1 VTRVSGKIIGKVAIV
16 GLSALLLASCSRD
29 GREMKPP
36 TADQTETIAIATTIA
51 ESITSVQELTIAAPW
66 QDGEQ
71 IDAQFTCDGSKLSPS
86 FDIAG
91 LPDGTVTWGLSIV
104 DQMALDAVH
113 WALANV
119 DPTINHVDAG
129 VVPAGA
135 VQSLNRLQKVGY
147 AAPCPKAGEPHTYV
161 LTVYAVSQQLEV
173 SDGMDA
179 ETMLTS
185 LEAGSLGITSTTF
198 TFTR

>member
-1 VTRVSGKIIGKVAIV
+1 MYGKVAIV
-16 GLSALLLASCSRD
+16 GMSVLLLASCSRD

-51 ESITSVQELTIAAPW
+51 ESVAPVQELTIAVPW
-66 QDGEQ
+66 EEGQP
-71 IDAQFTCDGSKLSPS
+71 IDALFTCDGSKLSPS

-91 LPDGTVTWGLSIV
+91 LPEGTVTWGLSIV
-104 DQMALDAVH
+104 DQTAANAVH
-113 WALANV
+113 WVAANI
-119 DPTINHVDAG
+119 DPAINSVDAG

>member
-1 VTRVSGKIIGKVAIV
+1 VTRFSGKIYGAAAIV
-16 GLSALLLASCSRD
+16 GVSALLLASCSRD
-29 GREMKPP
+29 GRDMKPP

-51 ESITSVQELTIAAPW
+51 ESVAPVQEFTIAAPW
-66 QDGEQ
+66 EEGGP

-91 LPDGTVTWGLSIV
+91 LPEGTVTWGLSIV
-104 DQMALDAVH
+104 DQTASDAVH
-113 WALANV
+113 WVASNI
-119 DPTINHVDAG
+119 DPTITHVDAG

-135 VQSLNRLQKVGY
+135 VQSLNRVNKVGY
-147 AAPCPKAGEPHTYV
+147 ASPCPKAGEPHTFV

-173 SDGMDA
+173 TDGMDG

-185 LEAGSLGITSTTF
+185 LEAGSLGITSITF
-198 TFTR
+198 TVTR

>member
-1 VTRVSGKIIGKVAIV
+1 MYGAAAIL

-36 TADQTETIAIATTIA
+36 TADQTETIAVATTIA
-51 ESITSVQELTIAAPW
+51 ESVAPVQEFTIAAPW
-66 QDGEQ
+66 QDGAPL
-71 IDAQFTCDGSKLSPS
+71 DVQFTCDGSRLSPS
-86 FDIAG
+86 FNLAG
-91 LPDGTVTWGLSIV
+91 FPEGTVTWGLSIV
-104 DQMALDAVH
+104 DQTAANAVH
-113 WALANV
+113 WVAANI
-119 DPTINHVDAG
+119 DPAITQVDAG

-135 VQSLNRLQKVGY
+135 VQSLNRINKVGY
-147 AAPCPKAGEPHTYV
+147 AAPCPKAGEPHTYI

-173 SDGMDA
+173 TDGMYA

-185 LEAGSLGITSTTF
+185 LEAGSLGITSTSF

>member
-1 VTRVSGKIIGKVAIV
+1 MYGKVAIV
-16 GLSALLLASCSRD
+16 GMSVLLLASCSRD

-51 ESITSVQELTIAAPW
+51 ESVAPVQELTIAVPW
-66 QDGEQ
+66 EEGQP
-71 IDAQFTCDGSKLSPS
+71 IDALFTCGGSKLSPS

-91 LPDGTVTWGLSIV
+91 LPEGTVTWGLSIV
-104 DQMALDAVH
+104 DQTAANAVH
-113 WALANV
+113 WVAANI
-119 DPTINHVDAG
+119 DPAINHVDAG

>member
-1 VTRVSGKIIGKVAIV
+1 MYGAAAIL

-36 TADQTETIAIATTIA
+36 TADQTETIAVATTIA
-51 ESITSVQELTIAAPW
+51 ESVAPVQEFTIAAPW
-66 QDGEQ
+66 QDGAPL
-71 IDAQFTCDGSKLSPS
+71 DVQFTCDGSRLSPS
-86 FDIAG
+86 FNLAG
-91 LPDGTVTWGLSIV
+91 FPEGTVTWGLSIV
-104 DQMALDAVH
+104 DQTAANAVH
-113 WALANV
+113 WVAANI
-119 DPTINHVDAG
+119 DPAITQVDAG

-135 VQSLNRLQKVGY
+135 VQSLNRINKVGY
-147 AAPCPKAGEPHTYV
+147 AAPCPKAGEPHTYI

-173 SDGMDA
+173 TDGMDA

-185 LEAGSLGITSTTF
+185 LEAGSIDITSTFF

>member
-1 VTRVSGKIIGKVAIV
+1 MTRFSGKIIGKVAIV

-66 QDGEQ
+66 EDGEQ
-71 IDAQFTCDGSKLSPS
+71 IDVQFTCDGSKLSPS

-91 LPDGTVTWGLSIV
+91 LPEGTVTWGLSIV

-129 VVPAGA
+129 AVPAGA

-185 LEAGSLGITSTTF
+185 LEAGSLGITSITF
-198 TFTR
+198 TVTR

>member
-1 VTRVSGKIIGKVAIV
+1 MTRVSGKIIGKVAIV

-66 QDGEQ
+66 EDGEQ

-104 DQMALDAVH
+104 DQMALDAAH
-113 WALANV
+113 WVAANI
-119 DPTINHVDAG
+119 DPVINHVDAG

>member
-1 VTRVSGKIIGKVAIV
+1 
-16 GLSALLLASCSRD
+16 
-29 GREMKPP
+29 MKPP

-66 QDGEQ
+66 EDGEQ

-198 TFTR
+198 TVTR

>member
-1 VTRVSGKIIGKVAIV
+1 VTRFSGKIIGKVAIV

-51 ESITSVQELTIAAPW
+51 ESITSVQELTISAPW
-66 QDGEQ
+66 EDGEQ
-71 IDAQFTCDGSKLSPS
+71 IDVQFTCDGSKLSPS

-91 LPDGTVTWGLSIV
+91 LPAGTVTWGLSIV

-113 WALANV
+113 RALANV

-129 VVPAGA
+129 AVPAGA

-185 LEAGSLGITSTTF
+185 LEAGSLGITSITF
-198 TFTR
+198 TVTR

>member
-1 VTRVSGKIIGKVAIV
+1 MTRVSGKIIGKVAIV

-66 QDGEQ
+66 EDGEQ
-71 IDAQFTCDGSKLSPS
+71 IDVQFTCDGSKLSPS

-185 LEAGSLGITSTTF
+185 LEAGSLGITSITF
-198 TFTR
+198 TVTR

>member
-1 VTRVSGKIIGKVAIV
+1 MYGTVALI

-51 ESITSVQELTIAAPW
+51 ETVAPVQELTIAVPWEEGAP
-66 QDGEQ
+66 
-71 IDAQFTCDGSKLSPS
+71 IDALFTCDGSKLSPS

-91 LPDGTVTWGLSIV
+91 LPEGTVTWGLSIV
-104 DQMALDAVH
+104 DQTAANAVH
-113 WALANV
+113 WVAANI
-119 DPTINHVDAG
+119 DPAINHVDAG

-135 VQSLNRLQKVGY
+135 VQSLNRIQKVGY
-147 AAPCPKAGEPHTYV
+147 AAPCPKAGELHTYV

-185 LEAGSLGITSTTF
+185 LEAGSLGIVSSTF
-198 TFTR
+198 TLTR

>member
-1 VTRVSGKIIGKVAIV
+1 MTRFSGKIIGKVAIV
-16 GLSALLLASCSRD
+16 GMSALLLASCSRD

-66 QDGEQ
+66 EDGEQ

-91 LPDGTVTWGLSIV
+91 LPEGTVTWGLSIV
-104 DQMALDAVH
+104 DQTAANAVH
-113 WALANV
+113 WVAANI
-119 DPTINHVDAG
+119 DPAINSVDAG

-135 VQSLNRLQKVGY
+135 VQSLNRVSKVGY
-147 AAPCPKAGEPHTYV
+147 AAPCPKAGELHTYV

>member
-66 QDGEQ
+66 EDGEQ
-71 IDAQFTCDGSKLSPS
+71 IDVQFTCDGSKLSPS

-185 LEAGSLGITSTTF
+185 LEAGSLGITSITF
-198 TFTR
+198 TVTR

>member
-1 VTRVSGKIIGKVAIV
+1 MTRVSGKIIGKVAIV

-66 QDGEQ
+66 EDGEQ

-147 AAPCPKAGEPHTYV
+147 APPCPKAGEPHTYV

-185 LEAGSLGITSTTF
+185 LEAGSLGITSITF
-198 TFTR
+198 TVTR

>member
-1 VTRVSGKIIGKVAIV
+1 MTRFPKKLYGAAVIV
-16 GLSALLLASCSRD
+16 GMSTLLLASCSRD

-36 TADQTETIAIATTIA
+36 TADQTESIAVATTIA
-51 ESITSVQELTIAAPW
+51 ESVAPVQEFTIAAPW
-66 QDGEQ
+66 IEGSE
-71 IDAQFTCDGSKLSPS
+71 IDPLFTCEGSKLSPS

-91 LPDGTVTWGLSIV
+91 LPEGTVTWGLSIV
-104 DQMALDAVH
+104 DQTAGNAVH
-113 WALANV
+113 WVAANI
-119 DPTINHVDAG
+119 DPAMSSVEAG

-135 VQSLNRLQKVGY
+135 VQSLNRVNKVGY
-147 AAPCPKAGEPHTYV
+147 AVPCPKVGEPHTYV

-185 LEAGSLGITSTTF
+185 LEAGSLGITSSTF
-198 TFTR
+198 TLTR

>member
-1 VTRVSGKIIGKVAIV
+1 MYGTVALV

-51 ESITSVQELTIAAPW
+51 ETVAPVQELTIAVPWEEGAP
-66 QDGEQ
+66 
-71 IDAQFTCDGSKLSPS
+71 IDALFTCDGSKLSPS

-91 LPDGTVTWGLSIV
+91 LPEGTVTWGLSIV
-104 DQMALDAVH
+104 DQTAANAVH
-113 WALANV
+113 WVAANI
-119 DPTINHVDAG
+119 DPAINHVDAG

-135 VQSLNRLQKVGY
+135 VQSLHRINKVGY
-147 AAPCPKAGEPHTYV
+147 AAPCPKAGELHTYV

-185 LEAGSLGITSTTF
+185 LEAGSLGITSSTF
-198 TFTR
+198 TLTR

>member
-1 VTRVSGKIIGKVAIV
+1 VTRFSGKIIGKVAIV

-66 QDGEQ
+66 EDGEQ

-104 DQMALDAVH
+104 DQMALDAAH
-113 WALANV
+113 WVAANI
-119 DPTINHVDAG
+119 DPVINHVDAG

>member
-1 VTRVSGKIIGKVAIV
+1 MYGTVAIV
-16 GLSALLLASCSRD
+16 GMSALLLASCSRD

-51 ESITSVQELTIAAPW
+51 ETVAPVQELTIAVPWEEGAP
-66 QDGEQ
+66 
-71 IDAQFTCDGSKLSPS
+71 IDALFTCDGSKLSPS

-91 LPDGTVTWGLSIV
+91 LPEGTVTWGLSIV
-104 DQMALDAVH
+104 DQTAANAVH
-113 WALANV
+113 WVAANI
-119 DPTINHVDAG
+119 DPAINHVDAG

-135 VQSLNRLQKVGY
+135 VQSLNRIQKVGY
-147 AAPCPKAGEPHTYV
+147 AAPCPKAGELHTYV

>member
-1 VTRVSGKIIGKVAIV
+1 MTRFSKKIYGAAAIL

-36 TADQTETIAIATTIA
+36 TADQTESIAVATTIA
-51 ESITSVQELTIAAPW
+51 ESVAPVQEFTIAAPW
-66 QDGEQ
+66 QDGAPL
-71 IDAQFTCDGSKLSPS
+71 DVQFTCDGSRLSPS
-86 FDIAG
+86 FNLAG
-91 LPDGTVTWGLSIV
+91 FPEGTVTWGLSIV
-104 DQMALDAVH
+104 DQTAANAVH
-113 WALANV
+113 WVAANI
-119 DPTINHVDAG
+119 DPAITQVDAG

-135 VQSLNRLQKVGY
+135 VQSLNRINKVGY
-147 AAPCPKAGEPHTYV
+147 AAPCPKAGEPHTYI

-173 SDGMDA
+173 TDGMDA

-185 LEAGSLGITSTTF
+185 LEAGSLSITSTSF

>member
-1 VTRVSGKIIGKVAIV
+1 MYGTVAIV
-16 GLSALLLASCSRD
+16 GLSTVLLASCSRD

-51 ESITSVQELTIAAPW
+51 ETVAPVQELTIAVPWEEGAP
-66 QDGEQ
+66 
-71 IDAQFTCDGSKLSPS
+71 IDALFTCDGSKLSPS

-91 LPDGTVTWGLSIV
+91 LPEGTVTWGLSIV
-104 DQMALDAVH
+104 DQTAANAVH
-113 WALANV
+113 WVAANI
-119 DPTINHVDAG
+119 DPEINHVDAG

-135 VQSLNRLQKVGY
+135 VQSLNRIQKVGY
-147 AAPCPKAGEPHTYV
+147 AAPCPKAGELHTYV

>member
-1 VTRVSGKIIGKVAIV
+1 MYGTVAIV
-16 GLSALLLASCSRD
+16 GMSALLLASCSRD

-51 ESITSVQELTIAAPW
+51 ETVAPVQELTIAVPWEEGAP
-66 QDGEQ
+66 
-71 IDAQFTCDGSKLSPS
+71 IDALFTCDGSKLSPS

-91 LPDGTVTWGLSIV
+91 LPEGTVTWGLSIV
-104 DQMALDAVH
+104 DQTAANAVH
-113 WALANV
+113 WVAANI
-119 DPTINHVDAG
+119 DPAINHVDAG

-135 VQSLNRLQKVGY
+135 VQSLNRIQKVGY
-147 AAPCPKAGEPHTYV
+147 AAPCPKAGELHTYV

-185 LEAGSLGITSTTF
+185 LEAGSLGITSSTF
-198 TFTR
+198 TLTR

>member
-1 VTRVSGKIIGKVAIV
+1 MYGTVALV

-51 ESITSVQELTIAAPW
+51 ETVAPVQELTIAVPWEEGAP
-66 QDGEQ
+66 
-71 IDAQFTCDGSKLSPS
+71 IDALFTCDGSKLSPS

-91 LPDGTVTWGLSIV
+91 LPEGTVTWGLSIV
-104 DQMALDAVH
+104 DQTAANAVH
-113 WALANV
+113 WVAANI
-119 DPTINHVDAG
+119 DPAINHVDAG

-135 VQSLNRLQKVGY
+135 VQSLNRIQKVGY
-147 AAPCPKAGEPHTYV
+147 AAPCPKAGELHTYV
-161 LTVYAVSQQLEV
+161 LTVYAVSHQLEV

-185 LEAGSLGITSTTF
+185 LEAGSLGITSSTF
-198 TFTR
+198 TLTR

>member
-1 VTRVSGKIIGKVAIV
+1 MTRVSGKIIGKVAIV

-36 TADQTETIAIATTIA
+36 TADQTETIASATTIA

-66 QDGEQ
+66 EDGEQ
-71 IDAQFTCDGSKLSPS
+71 IDVQFTCDGSKLSPS

-129 VVPAGA
+129 AVPAGA

-185 LEAGSLGITSTTF
+185 LEAGSLGITSITF
-198 TFTR
+198 TVTR

>member
-1 VTRVSGKIIGKVAIV
+1 MTRFSKKLYGTVALV

-51 ESITSVQELTIAAPW
+51 ETVAPVQELTIAVPWEEGAP
-66 QDGEQ
+66 
-71 IDAQFTCDGSKLSPS
+71 IDALFTCDGSKLSPS

-91 LPDGTVTWGLSIV
+91 LPEGTVTWGLSIV
-104 DQMALDAVH
+104 DQTAANAVH
-113 WALANV
+113 WVAANI
-119 DPTINHVDAG
+119 DPAINHVDAG

-135 VQSLNRLQKVGY
+135 VQSLNRIQKVGY
-147 AAPCPKAGEPHTYV
+147 AAPCPKAGELHTYV

-185 LEAGSLGITSTTF
+185 LEAGSLGITSSTF
-198 TFTR
+198 TLTR

>member
-1 VTRVSGKIIGKVAIV
+1 VTRFSGKIIGKVAIV

-66 QDGEQ
+66 EDGEQ
-71 IDAQFTCDGSKLSPS
+71 IDVQFTCDGSKLSPS

-185 LEAGSLGITSTTF
+185 LEAGSLGITSITF
-198 TFTR
+198 TVTR